1 MIQVHGKTILSMEF
15 KSIIKAHDS
24 NPWQFI
30 HPKPNF
36 HWQYQ
41 KPNSHWQHQN
51 LILIGNIKAQFLL
64 ATSKTQFSLALLY
77 QKEKSPRLST
87 LGKEKNIMLKC
98 YCGKKGPWQSFYE
111 ETHWELSWELCSH
124 IMNPWNT
131 WTSFCIT
138 TSIIYTFYT
147 RGKTFKP
154 TSSSSKL
161 LETMNVAIWNSS

>member
-1 MIQVHGKTILSMEF
+1 MKSPWFKSMAKQILSMEF
-15 KSIIKAHDS
+15 ESIIEAHNS
-24 NPWQFI
+24 SPWRFI
-30 HPKPNF
+30 
-36 HWQYQ
+36 Q
-41 KPNSHWQHQN
+41 S

-64 ATSKTQFSLALLY
+64 ATSKPNSDWQHQSPILIGNIKAQFSLALLY

-87 LGKEKNIMLKC
+87 LGKEKISC
-98 YCGKKGPWQSFYE
+98 YRSKKRPWQSSYE
-111 ETHWELSWELCSH
+111 ETHWELSWGLCSC

-131 WTSFCIT
+131 WTSFCIM

-161 LETMNVAIWNSS
+161 LETMNIAIWNSS

>member
-41 KPNSHWQHQN
+41 KPNSHWQHPSP
-51 LILIGNIKAQFLL
+51 ILIGNIKSPIFIAITLSKRKEPKIINTWQRKKYHVKMLL
-64 ATSKTQFSLALLY
+64 WQKRTMAIILWRNSLRAILRIMFSY
-77 QKEKSPRLST
+77 
-87 LGKEKNIMLKC
+87 
-98 YCGKKGPWQSFYE
+98 YE
-111 ETHWELSWELCSH
+111 
-124 IMNPWNT
+124 PWNT

-154 TSSSSKL
+154 TSSSFKL
-161 LETMNVAIWNSS
+161 LETMNTAICNSS